1 MGLGN
6 HNRSSD
12 RKQVHLQMRVTKELA
27 RDSQEKHERMEKAKD
42 TISKQQ
48 HNHPI

>member
-12 RKQVHLQMRVTKELA
+12 RKQVHLQMASNKGACT
-27 RDSQEKHERMEKAKD
+27 DSQEKHERMEKAKD
-42 TISKQQ
+42 TISKPQR
-48 HNHPI
+48 NHPI